1 MGILPAFR
9 HSRQGGTAMSEPP
22 YRALRIVLG
31 FLSLLLALGGLLL
44 IFSSR
49 GLILRVFMHPPE
61 SEISTLLLAAVKEM
75 GGIVLTLSVMLF
87 LAARDP
93 ERNVAIIDG
102 MTLGLCILAITPLVS
117 LYTLD
122 IRRLYPGYLI
132 WVRSLVRLVLAGVLY
147 CLRPRETQWKPA
159 DISEELRRVD
169 SMPREAKLFAS
180 SSGSVVRGYLKFR
193 ANITP
198 VGYAMRERLVNGWSR
213 RLLARSV
220 CYGISRKI
228 GPGHEVR

>member
-1 MGILPAFR
+1 SAGRGREFSEVRLLDLAYNAREMAILLAFR

-44 IFSSR
+44 MFSSR

-102 MTLGLCILAITPLVS
+102 MTLGLCILATPLVS

-122 IRRLYPGYLI
+122 IRMLCPGYLI
-132 WVRSLVRLVLAGVLY
+132 WVR
-147 CLRPRETQWKPA
+147 
-159 DISEELRRVD
+159 
-169 SMPREAKLFAS
+169 
-180 SSGSVVRGYLKFR
+180 
-193 ANITP
+193 
-198 VGYAMRERLVNGWSR
+198 
-213 RLLARSV
+213 
-220 CYGISRKI
+220 
-228 GPGHEVR
+228 